1 MLCCQS
7 EMKAQKDEL
16 QRQRDALQRQIDL
29 FEEQRRH
36 WLTSSDHRT
45 GSPSGHPA
53 PPTEPA
59 ADDRDRVSRVRNAEC
74 GSQPPVR
81 HLSPVGLGRGNVADS
96 RMLARVGSA
105 GNMAALEGRTVTRG
119 GSVGNLSS
127 RRDVKPP
134 VAVQQM
140 SMTNIS
146 RLSSAA
152 TSPLRSTTSL
162 PSTSSIHQLIPAK
175 LSEPSNNP
183 AKVARDQKCV
193 EKLASRAVSV
203 EKDASPAAGQL
214 GAREPSRTA
223 SVSGNILPL
232 RLAEGHPSRSSTS
245 STSLQCTSQRLCPAA
260 AADDDDDDDE
270 CDGKDDDQSETE
282 VLYF

>member
-1 MLCCQS
+1 
-7 EMKAQKDEL
+7 MKAQKDEL
-16 QRQRDALQRQIDL
+16 QRQKDALQRQIDL

-45 GSPSGHPA
+45 SPPSGHPA
-53 PPTEPA
+53 PSTEPA
-59 ADDRDRVSRVRNAEC
+59 TDDRDRVSRVRNAES
-74 GSQPPVR
+74 GSQPSVR
-81 HLSPVGLGRGNVADS
+81 HLSPVGLGRGHDSVADS

-134 VAVQQM
+134 VAAQQM

-146 RLSSAA
+146 RLSSE
-152 TSPLRSTTSL
+152 TTNPQRSTSL
-162 PSTSSIHQLIPAK
+162 SSPSSIHQLIPTK

-183 AKVARDQKCV
+183 ARVARDPKCV
-193 EKLASRAVSV
+193 EKIASRTVSV

-214 GAREPSRTA
+214 GAREPSRTG

-232 RLAEGHPSRSSTS
+232 RLAEGHPSRSCTS
-245 STSLQCTSQRLCPAA
+245 SSQQCTSQRSWPAA
-260 AADDDDDDDE
+260 AADDDDDDDNDKY
-270 CDGKDDDQSETE
+270 DGKDGDQSETE